1 MESTSY
7 LDRSILSAV
16 TTVRTVNSSIAKFL
30 SLSDEARLLMM
41 SSSNTPHSNICH
53 LGSSAVTRDA
63 YLAINVDGTCNMVKL
78 ASFNTTSNH
87 LNAPLNISGHLIS
100 TDGGDLGSYDK
111 QWNDLYLGGNHIH
124 INDAMIEY
132 YREDPDNP
140 SENRYN
146 NKDIYIKDK
155 KTGGPLSVAA
165 ESLKLVNS
173 DNYSCILTTSVDG
186 PVITSYDSN
195 GDLINS
201 INFGQLSTSMLPEG
215 TNKYFNMDRVLQLV
229 GERMENSSDYSLVTS
244 NNIIRLLGETSNQ
257 IIKYLNNS
265 TAKVYAYADISSNIF
280 ARDIIRYDTLSSNS
294 VSNMQRII
302 TSNIDATSNTLI
314 QLMGTLDKN
323 ASNYV
328 STTSNMFSSNI
339 VTTSNLFVGRIS
351 TYDTYIK
358 VHLDKT
364 SNLLHSNIQITS
376 NTLAGRVNTLNS
388 NITKYVGDIVTII
401 DAYPSTTS
409 NAIQSNITRLTSNMS
424 NNVHLYVSDKLN
436 SNINTTSNSLIRYIN
451 ALDSDA
457 SNYIRTSSN
466 AINTRLNTTSN
477 TIAGRLVNLNADQ
490 ILTTGAVSE
499 KFIVDNIYAGDLLV
513 SNLTVI
519 GNLLPAANLTYDL
532 GSSNY
537 RWNDTFVGNNS
548 IYLGDIKLSSSD
560 TDSGISISDNTQSD
574 TYMELI
580 VNTIKIE
587 DSSGQY
593 TVLQSRDNK
602 LISGTTSVGSSGSGS
617 SGVSETISTTD
628 EIGERAVNPINLYFT
643 PARMGAVAE
652 EYNNAACNLA
662 KEHYDQF
669 SSYID
674 NINTDQIKNGSS
686 RHTFIVNNEV
696 NSNLTIKGTL
706 TASNLTIIGKET
718 YFKTDQ
724 YTATNLEVV
733 AASGVSGQAA
743 FSIRQN
749 TSCNIAEF
757 YSNTTPLMFIT
768 SDGKIGMGMT
778 DPRATLDVVGSIY
791 ADGNINGITNTKF
804 SYINTVTS
812 NIQQQLDGIVIA
824 SLATSFTEDSNVYI
838 ETIRQDSSTN
848 SNYVDTASNN
858 MFKLLDT
865 QSSNFTYTVVPT
877 RDTDT
882 SNIIK
887 DTFVTYSNLLRTT
900 SNTLSSNVGALSS
913 NMSNLVDVGYTAN
926 MTNLST
932 KVYDTISSRLND
944 IVSYGWIPIIA
955 YDVSTNGNAYTI
967 SGQSGNN
974 PALTLYTGN
983 TYAFKLS
990 TSGHPFLIQFSGTN
1004 ISDGLLHIAPDGVQS
1019 TGSSAQGK
1027 TSGTLYWNIS
1037 TSISQGTY
1045 KYVCSVHSSMTADI
1059 TVTQN
1064 AKITSSYTSNNLY
1077 YTNKVGVGTAQPVSN
1092 LDVVGNIKF
1101 SGTINGI
1108 TGTELSHL
1116 NGIDYNIQA
1125 KFADINTDT
1134 SNYTDITSNN
1144 ISKNISDYVIKITSD
1159 VATFDSS
1166 TRASINSTKGTLEG
1180 RLDAQL
1186 GTYGE
1191 ISNRIY
1197 NLKPDPWTKAT
1208 GINYI
1213 LNDKVG
1219 IGTDYNINNRLEIA
1233 GGNLLMLNGD
1243 IKKKSTGMKAFSP
1256 IIWYQ
1261 FNEDP
1266 TDSGTVYDSN
1276 NISTVKYDLSVITE
1290 YDANTYAFF
1299 NSKDNLVAW
1308 YRFEN
1313 STNVGLSSYGGQ
1325 NLTSTG
1331 NVVIDTVDPIKNT
1344 GYAKFSGTNYLSC
1357 PNDGRFAPESFTIAF
1372 WCKIATPS
1380 VTQVIASCYDEAAN
1394 LGWVVYTE
1402 QNDNINY
1409 MKFVTFV
1416 GKGEG
1421 GSYLYGSNNIITAFT
1436 NALVANTW
1444 IHIAITFN
1452 IDRMLFY
1459 VNGYPSNDFGSAVL
1473 FSSSILH
1480 SGSTFYIGKVGTVSI
1495 AALISISNICLGS
1508 NSLIDDFRFYNKAL
1522 LIQEIIGLYNIVKFT
1537 NTQLTP
1543 YQYRNAYKWLI
1554 NKVISSNYLLYASS
1568 ADIVN
1573 LCNMFHN
1580 NNGFS
1585 IHFVFSVS
1593 DISKTFTIFRLESA
1607 DRPFIAIQTNST
1619 NIRFTVNANNLDIAK
1634 TNFSIN
1640 TYYVVDLIYSINAY
1654 TKTCSF
1660 KVRIN
1665 NTTEFT
1671 STSPA
1676 YSNTFYNISDS
1687 NLKIYL
1693 LFKDKQISAI
1703 LQDFRIYPYALTQLQ
1718 VTALQTGA
1726 TSYQAFTGS
1735 PIIET
1740 YQIERWKDGG
1750 SGANKFI
1757 YYNEGKVGIGHSAPE
1772 APLHVGTQ
1780 AISTTYNGKY
1790 FQQGNT
1796 SLQTATNRDTAFS
1809 AKFDSSIL
1817 VKSSIVAS
1825 SDARIK
1831 KNIQDINDDSALDKI
1846 LSIQPKTYNYIDP
1859 IRGEDTVYGFIAQ
1872 QIREVIPEAVKIQ
1885 KAIIPNVFCVAE
1897 CFLNVITFDHDI
1909 SAYGMVSGTKV
1920 SIIDRTGNQSIY
1932 TIANDPSDTNS
1943 IVLDRNISSDKV
1955 FVYGT
1960 EIDDFHA
1967 LDKNYIFTLNVCA
1980 TQRLSQKI
1988 DNLMHRIAYLEYLSA
2003 NVQ

>member
-63 YLAINVDGTCNMVKL
+63 YLAINVDGTCNMVEL
-78 ASFNTTSNH
+78 ASFNTASNH

-111 QWNDLYLGGNHIH
+111 QWNNVYLGGNHIH

-201 INFGQLSTSMLPEG
+201 INFGQLSTSMLPQG
-215 TNKYFNMDRVLQLV
+215 TNKYFDMGRVLQLV
-229 GERMENSSDYSLVTS
+229 GERMENTSDYSLVTS
-244 NNIIRLLGETSNQ
+244 NNIIRLLGQTSNQ
-257 IIKYLNNS
+257 IIEYLNNS
-265 TAKVYAYADISSNIF
+265 TGKVYDYVDVSSNIF
-280 ARDIIRYDTLSSNS
+280 ARDIIRYDTQSSNS
-294 VSNMQRII
+294 VSNTQRII
-302 TSNIDATSNTLI
+302 TSNIDATSNTLM

-351 TYDTYIK
+351 TYDTNIK

-364 SNLLHSNIQITS
+364 SNLLHSNILITS

-388 NITKYVGDIVTII
+388 NITKYVGSIVTTIN
-401 DAYPSTTS
+401 AYPGTTS

-424 NNVHLYVSDKLN
+424 NNVRLYVSDKLN
-436 SNINTTSNSLIRYIN
+436 SNINITSNSLRKYIN
-451 ALDSDA
+451 TLDSDA

-466 AINTRLNTTSN
+466 AINTRLTNTSN

-537 RWNDTFVGNNS
+537 RWADIFVGNNS
-548 IYLGDIKLSSSD
+548 IYLGDTKLSSSD
-560 TDSGISISDNTQSD
+560 TESGISITDNTQSD
-574 TYMELI
+574 TRYMELI
-580 VNTIKIE
+580 VNTIKLE
-587 DSSGQY
+587 ESSGQY

-652 EYNNAACNLA
+652 EYNNSACNLA
-662 KEHYDQF
+662 KGYYDQF
-669 SSYID
+669 ASYID
-674 NINTDQIKNGSS
+674 NINTDQINNGSTK
-686 RHTFIVNNEV
+686 HTFIVNNEV

-718 YFKTDQ
+718 YFKTEKFS
-724 YTATNLEVV
+724 TSNLEVV
-733 AASGVSGQAA
+733 AASSVSGQAA

-768 SDGKIGMGMT
+768 SDGNVGMGKT
-778 DPRATLDVVGSIY
+778 NPQATLDVVGGIY
-791 ADGNINGITNTKF
+791 TGGNINGITNTKF
-804 SYINTVTS
+804 GYINTVTS
-812 NIQQQLDGIVIA
+812 NIQQQLDNIVIA
-824 SLATSFTEDSNVYI
+824 SLVTSFTEDSNVYI
-838 ETIRQDSSTN
+838 EIINQDSSTN

-865 QSSNFTYTVVPT
+865 QGSNFTYTVLPT
-877 RDTDT
+877 RDTAT
-882 SNIIK
+882 SNIIR
-887 DTFVTYSNLLRTT
+887 DTFDTYSNLLMTT
-900 SNTLSSNVGALSS
+900 SNTLSLNVGTLST
-913 NMSNLVDVGYTAN
+913 NMSNLVDAGYTSN

-932 KVYDTISSRLND
+932 KVYDAISSHLND
-944 IVSYGWIPIIA
+944 IVSYGWNPIIA
-955 YDVSTNGNAYTI
+955 YDVSTSSGAYKI
-967 SGQSGNN
+967 SGLSGDN

-990 TSGHPFLIQFSGTN
+990 TSGHPFLIQLSGTN
-1004 ISDGLLHIAPDGVQS
+1004 ISDGLLHIAPDGTQS
-1019 TGSSAQGK
+1019 TGSSAQEK

-1045 KYVCSVHSSMTADI
+1045 KYVCQEHSGMTANI

-1077 YTNKVGVGTAQPVSN
+1077 YTNKVGIGTAQPVSN

-1108 TGTELSHL
+1108 TSTELSHL
-1116 NGIDYNIQA
+1116 NNIDYNIQS

-1134 SNYTDITSNN
+1134 SNYTESTSNN
-1144 ISKNISDYVIKITSD
+1144 VSSNISDYVIKITSD
-1159 VATFDSS
+1159 VATFESS
-1166 TRASINSTKGTLEG
+1166 TRASINGIKSTLEG

-1191 ISNRIY
+1191 INNRIY
-1197 NLKPDPWTKAT
+1197 DLKPDPWTKET
-1208 GINYI
+1208 DINYI
-1213 LNDKVG
+1213 LNDNVG
-1219 IGTDYNINNRLEIA
+1219 IGTDFINNRLEIA
-1233 GGNLLMLNGD
+1233 GGSLLMLNGD
-1243 IKKKSTGMKAFSP
+1243 IKKKSTGMKPFSP

-1266 TDSGTVYDSN
+1266 TEEGMVYDSN
-1276 NISTVKYDLSVITE
+1276 NISSVKYNLSI
-1290 YDANTYAFF
+1290 ANAFTDKT
-1299 NSKDNLVAW
+1299 NMVAW
-1308 YRFEN
+1308 YKFEN
-1313 STNVGLSSYGGQ
+1313 STNVGLDSYGGQ
-1325 NLTSTG
+1325 HLTNTG
-1331 NVVIDTVDPIKNT
+1331 NVVVDTVDPIKNT
-1344 GYAKFSGTNYLSC
+1344 GCAKFSGTNYLSR

-1372 WCKIATPS
+1372 WCKIANPN
-1380 VTQVIASCYDEAAN
+1380 VNQAIASCYKEDEDGKNQDGWMLNVVNKGIRLYIYRVGNNYGDN
-1394 LGWVVYTE
+1394 LLVSTTNVDLDTNWNYVV
-1402 QNDNINY
+1402 
-1409 MKFVTFV
+1409 VTFDWDQPTSISSV
-1416 GKGEG
+1416 KTYFNGKTTQ
-1421 GSYLYGSNNIITAFT
+1421 SYTPDDTMYGNLAHT
-1436 NALVANTW
+1436 
-1444 IHIAITFN
+1444 
-1452 IDRMLFY
+1452 
-1459 VNGYPSNDFGSAVL
+1459 
-1473 FSSSILH
+1473 
-1480 SGSTFYIGKVGTVSI
+1480 GSTFYIGKIGQFNAGNSLSLNN
-1495 AALISISNICLGS
+1495 AYLGAG
-1508 NSLIDDFRFYNKAL
+1508 SLIDDFRFYNRAL
-1522 LIQEIIGLYNIVKFT
+1522 TATEIAGLYNII
-1537 NTQLTP
+1537 NISSPLTP
-1543 YQYRNAYKWLI
+1543 YLYRNAYRWNGGGNILQHTDQANI
-1554 NKVISSNYLLYASS
+1554 RNLLKA
-1568 ADIVN
+1568 
-1573 LCNMFHN
+1573 FHN
-1580 NNGFS
+1580 NNGFT
-1585 IHFVFSVS
+1585 IHFVFNTFQKTATVTFFTIKTSSKTYIELLITSGNLTLIVNGNSYIICGLFDSQTYYNFDILFMINKFTNRVNILPFLNNALAKTIDSSSIEISFQYTNDFFNVS
-1593 DISKTFTIFRLESA
+1593 DTLTGFEYTLF
-1607 DRPFIAIQTNST
+1607 
-1619 NIRFTVNANNLDIAK
+1619 
-1634 TNFSIN
+1634 N
-1640 TYYVVDLIYSINAY
+1640 TKAVSY
-1654 TKTCSF
+1654 F
-1660 KVRIN
+1660 
-1665 NTTEFT
+1665 
-1671 STSPA
+1671 
-1676 YSNTFYNISDS
+1676 
-1687 NLKIYL
+1687 
-1693 LFKDKQISAI
+1693 I
-1703 LQDFRIYPYALTQLQ
+1703 LQDFRIYPYDLTSNQR
-1718 VTALQTGA
+1718 VAVQTGA
-1726 TSYQAFTGS
+1726 TSYQAFSGT

-1750 SGANKFI
+1750 TDANKFI
-1757 YYNEGKVGIGHSAPE
+1757 YYNEGKVGIGNSAPE

-1780 AISTTYNGKY
+1780 AIFTTYTGKY
-1790 FQQGNT
+1790 FTQGNT
-1796 SLQTATNRDTAFS
+1796 ELQTATNTSTAFS

>member
-30 SLSDEARLLMM
+30 SLSDEAHLLMM

-63 YLAINVDGTCNMVKL
+63 YLAINVDGTCNMAEL

-100 TDGGDLGSYDK
+100 IGGDLGTYGK
-111 QWNDLYLGGNHIH
+111 QWNNLYLGGNSVH

-132 YREDPDNP
+132 YREDPNNP
-140 SENRYN
+140 SDNRYN

-165 ESLKLVNS
+165 ESVKLVNS
-173 DNYSCILTTSVDG
+173 DNYSCILTTGIDG

-215 TNKYFNMDRVLQLV
+215 DNKYFNMDRVLELV
-229 GERMENSSDYSLVTS
+229 GEGGINSSDFAEITS
-244 NNIIRLLGETSNQ
+244 NNIIKLLGQTSNK
-257 IIKYLNNS
+257 IIEYLNTS
-265 TAKVYAYADISSNIF
+265 TANVYAYVDISSNIF
-280 ARDIIRYDTLSSNS
+280 EQDIIRYDSLSSNS

-302 TSNIDATSNTLI
+302 TSNIDATSNTLM

-328 STTSNMFSSNI
+328 SNTSNMFGSNI
-339 VTTSNLFVGRIS
+339 ATTSNLFARRIS
-351 TYDTYIK
+351 TYDTHIK

-376 NTLAGRVNTLNS
+376 NTLAGRVSTLNS
-388 NITKYVGDIVTII
+388 NITRYVDSIVTTIN
-401 DAYPSTTS
+401 AYPSTTS

-424 NNVHLYVSDKLN
+424 NNVHWYVSDKLN
-436 SNINTTSNSLIRYIN
+436 SNINTTSNSIVSHIN
-451 ALDSDA
+451 RLDSDA

-466 AINTRLNTTSN
+466 AINTRLTTTSN

-519 GNLLPAANLTYDL
+519 GNLLPATNLTYDL
-532 GSSNY
+532 GSSNH
-537 RWNDTFVGNNS
+537 RWTDIFAAGDS
-548 IYLGDIKLSSSD
+548 IYLGDTKLSSSGSE
-560 TDSGISISDNTQSD
+560 SGISLTDNTRPG
-574 TYMELI
+574 TEYIELI
-580 VNTIKIE
+580 VNTIKLE

-593 TVLQSRDNK
+593 TVIQSRDNK

-617 SGVSETISTTD
+617 SGVSEKVSTTD
-628 EIGERAVNPINLYFT
+628 EIGEREVNPINLYFT

-652 EYNNAACNLA
+652 EYNDAACNLA

-686 RHTFIVNNEV
+686 KHTFIVNNEV
-696 NSNLTIKGTL
+696 NSNLTIRGTL

-733 AASGVSGQAA
+733 AASSIAGQAA
-743 FSIRQN
+743 LSITQN

-757 YSNTTPLMFIT
+757 YSGTTPLMFIT
-768 SDGKIGMGMT
+768 SDGKVGMGKT
-778 DPRATLDVVGSIY
+778 DPQRTLDVVGGIY
-791 ADGNINGITNTKF
+791 TTGNINGVTNIKF
-804 SYINTVTS
+804 GHINTVTS
-812 NIQQQLDGIVIA
+812 NIQQQLDNIVIA
-824 SLATSFTEDSNVYI
+824 SLVTSFAEDSNVYI
-838 ETIRQDSSTN
+838 ETIRQHSSTN

-865 QSSNFTYTVVPT
+865 QGSNFSFTILPT
-877 RDTDT
+877 RDRET
-882 SNIIK
+882 SNIIR
-887 DTFVTYSNLLRTT
+887 DTFVTYSNMLRTT

-913 NMSNLVDVGYTAN
+913 NMSNLIDTGYTSN
-926 MTNLST
+926 MTDLST

-944 IVSYGWIPIIA
+944 IVSYGWNPIIA
-955 YDVSTNGNAYTI
+955 YDVSTNGNAYKI
-967 SGQSGNN
+967 SGQSGDN

-990 TSGHPFLIQFSGTN
+990 TSGHPFLIQLSGTN
-1004 ISDGLLHIAPDGVQS
+1004 ISDGLLHIAPDGTQS
-1019 TGSSAQGK
+1019 TGANAQGK
-1027 TSGTLYWNIS
+1027 VSGTLYWKIS

-1045 KYVCSVHSSMTADI
+1045 KYVCQEHSGMTADI

-1064 AKITSSYTSNNLY
+1064 AKITASYTSNNLY
-1077 YTNKVGVGTAQPVSN
+1077 YTNKVGIGTTQPVSN

-1116 NGIDYNIQA
+1116 NNIDYNIQE
-1125 KFADINTDT
+1125 KFADINTNT
-1134 SNYTDITSNN
+1134 SNYTENSSNN
-1144 ISKNISDYVIKITSD
+1144 LSKNISDYVTKINSD
-1159 VATFDSS
+1159 VTSFESS
-1166 TRASINSTKGTLEG
+1166 TRASINSIKSTLEG

-1191 ISNRIY
+1191 INNRIY
-1197 NLKPDPWTKAT
+1197 DLKPDPWTKET

-1219 IGTDYNINNRLEIA
+1219 IGTDFINDRLEIA

-1243 IKKKSTGMKAFSP
+1243 IKKKSTGMKPFSP

-1261 FNEDP
+1261 FNQDP
-1266 TDSGTVYDSN
+1266 TEEGIVYDSN
-1276 NISTVKYDLSVITE
+1276 NISSVKYDLSI
-1290 YDANTYAFF
+1290 ANAFT
-1299 NSKDNLVAW
+1299 SKTNMVAW
-1308 YRFEN
+1308 YKFEN
-1313 STNVGLSSYGGQ
+1313 STNVGLNSYGG
-1325 NLTSTG
+1325 NTLTNTS
-1331 NVVIDTVDPIKNT
+1331 NVVVDTVDPIKNT
-1344 GYAKFSGTNYLSC
+1344 GYAKFSGTNYLDVAS
-1357 PNDGRFAPESFTIAF
+1357 GSFLPSISTSNFTVAC
-1372 WCKIATPS
+1372 WCKIAQQAS
-1380 VTQVIASCYDEAAN
+1380 SKQSIASCWKTVTSPSTSNFGWDINVSTAHNLQFETGNGTSTIQGTTSRFSTFAETQATWRHLVVTVTGAN
-1394 LGWVVYTE
+1394 SVESAVQATI
-1402 QNDNINY
+1402 NI
-1409 MKFVTFV
+1409 
-1416 GKGEG
+1416 
-1421 GSYLYGSNNIITAFT
+1421 
-1436 NALVANTW
+1436 
-1444 IHIAITFN
+1444 
-1452 IDRMLFY
+1452 Y
-1459 VNGYPSNDFGSAVL
+1459 VNGAL
-1473 FSSSILH
+1473 Q
-1480 SGSTFYIGKVGTVSI
+1480 GTSFPQNIFLTNSI
-1495 AALISISNICLGS
+1495 AANVPDKLTIGARNSLTVDQRLSN

-1522 LIQEIIGLYNIVKFT
+1522 TAAEIAGLYNIT
-1537 NTQLTP
+1537 NFSSPLTP
-1543 YQYRNAYKWLI
+1543 YQYKNAYRWNGGQDILQYTDQANI
-1554 NKVISSNYLLYASS
+1554 RNLLKT
-1568 ADIVN
+1568 
-1573 LCNMFHN
+1573 FHN

-1585 IHFVFSVS
+1585 IHFVFNTFQKTANVTFFTIKTSSTNYIELSITSGNMTININGTSHNICGLFNSQIYYKFDILFMINKNTNQLTVIPYLNNQHAKDIQDNILTRTFPYNDFFNVS
-1593 DISKTFTIFRLESA
+1593 DTLSGLEFTLF
-1607 DRPFIAIQTNST
+1607 
-1619 NIRFTVNANNLDIAK
+1619 K
-1634 TNFSIN
+1634 
-1640 TYYVVDLIYSINAY
+1640 
-1654 TKTCSF
+1654 TKTVSYF
-1660 KVRIN
+1660 IM
-1665 NTTEFT
+1665 
-1671 STSPA
+1671 
-1676 YSNTFYNISDS
+1676 
-1687 NLKIYL
+1687 
-1693 LFKDKQISAI
+1693 
-1703 LQDFRIYPYALTQLQ
+1703 QDFRIYPYYLSAFQRDAVL
-1718 VTALQTGA
+1718 TGA
-1726 TSYQAFTGS
+1726 TSYRAFTGS

-1750 SGANKFI
+1750 VGANKFI
-1757 YYNEGKVGIGHSAPE
+1757 YYNEGKVGIGNSAPE
-1772 APLHVGTQ
+1772 APLHVGSEQ
-1780 AISTTYNGKY
+1780 DSTTYTGKY
-1790 FQQGNT
+1790 FTQGNT
-1796 SLQTATNRDTAFS
+1796 QLQSASGASTPFS

-1817 VKSSIVAS
+1817 VKNSIVAS

-1831 KNIQDINDDSALDKI
+1831 KNIQDINDDGALDKI

-1909 SAYGMVSGTKV
+1909 SAYGMASGTKV

-1932 TIANDPSDTNS
+1932 TIVNDPSDTNS

-2003 NVQ
+2003 NVE